1 MNEYEDLTM
10 MQTSLIFHRLI
21 DEFEQGL
28 KHQELLKTPLMQK
41 AVALRSIEKYAD
53 KTEYPIEMTK
63 VIERRD
69 CEYYIEKLKAVA
81 NRFDYLE
88 KQIREQLGLYLNG

>member
-1 MNEYEDLTM
+1 MSNL
-10 MQTSLIFHRLI
+10 
-21 DEFEQGL
+21 
-28 KHQELLKTPLMQK
+28 ELLKTPLMVK
-41 AVALRSIEKYAD
+41 AVALRSIEKYVY

-69 CEYYIEKLKAVA
+69 CEYYIEKLKDIA

-88 KQIREQLGLYLNG
+88 KLIREQLGLYING

>member
-10 MQTSLIFHRLI
+10 MQASLAFRRLI

-28 KHQELLKTPLMQK
+28 RCQNLLKTPLLVN
-41 AVALRSIEKYAD
+41 AVALRSINKYGD
-53 KTEYPIEMTK
+53 RIEYPIEMTK

-69 CEYYIEKLKAVA
+69 CEYYIEKLKAIA
-81 NRFDYLE
+81 NRFSYLE
-88 KQIREQLGLYLNG
+88 RQIRQQLGVY